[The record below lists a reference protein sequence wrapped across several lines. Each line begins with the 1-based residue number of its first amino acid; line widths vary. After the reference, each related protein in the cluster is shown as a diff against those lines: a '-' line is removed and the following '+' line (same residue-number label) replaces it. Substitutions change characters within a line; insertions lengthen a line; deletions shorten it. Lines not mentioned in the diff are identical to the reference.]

1 MESVHFTR
9 SKACR
14 TKVVSDTESDVDP
27 DGVALESDI
36 SGPWPV
42 TAVEKLESLPQELA
56 VPQCA
61 PEQGVDGGIGSESF
75 LQAGAS
81 LSAPGG
87 HIDPPTRVDQ
97 LGRMCFPPNLDSV
110 TQQNKTKHNP
120 VLSDSGVPG
129 GPPPDALLSKSTR
142 RRLRP
147 GARRRRDHGRRLE
160 TLH

>member
-9 SKACR
+9 SKAYR
-14 TKVVSDTESDVDP
+14 TNVVSDTQSDVDP

-36 SGPWPV
+36 SGPARLPV
-42 TAVEKLESLPQELA
+42 TAVEKLESLPQELV
-56 VPQCA
+56 VPPSA

-87 HIDPPTRVDQ
+87 HIDPPARVDQ

-110 TQQNKTKHNP
+110 TQQNEPKHNP

-129 GPPPDALLSKSTR
+129 GPPPDAAAVGEHPTSSA
-142 RRLRP
+142 
-147 GARRRRDHGRRLE
+147 ARRPS
-160 TLH
+160 TP